1 MTHPKTPDSPHSLHR
16 ILTLKTALLAVSF
29 TPAGILLLM
38 LNAWLGGLEL
48 GSWAWVRALPVSEVG
63 GTLLAAGL
71 IGTVLDMAVRRDQE
85 ASVRAQFRRVLRD
98 EAPTLRDAVISV
110 FRFES
115 ADVARVATPE
125 LLDDL
130 ATTSL
135 GLRFGDAAFGREVYG
150 DIKHQAIAAE
160 ERWHDA
166 RVDATLAIARVRGE
180 ASNPFF
186 DLLVRWEYRVVPRH
200 RFRKFAVV
208 SDRQRYEELVAQRG
222 KTSVWY
228 RRPFSG
234 FDITDPA
241 VFALES
247 FTIDGVEMPFHRQVD
262 EVSQIYVVDLGWELI
277 QRNQPVTV
285 AFRFR
290 TTASRDAHTF
300 HLSIDRPTR
309 DLDVELH
316 YDSDVVAAMEL
327 LDFAS
332 RGDGGRVSEEP
343 EHAIVRYRYD
353 GWLFPRAGLV
363 FAWTLQGERQAD
375 GSSSEATHAHMQ
387 QTSAQLRRQLHLA
400 EAQLWR
406 YLGPARQ
413 GAQDIKRDLS
423 YRCLPLDV
431 TSVRNETGKHLVL
444 VDLVPDD
451 HSAGSDRLTRT
462 A

>member
-1 MTHPKTPDSPHSLHR
+1 
-16 ILTLKTALLAVSF
+16 
-29 TPAGILLLM
+29 M

-208 SDRQRYEELVAQRG
+208 SDRQRYGNWWPSAERPACGTAGPSLAS
-222 KTSVWY
+222 TSLI
-228 RRPFSG
+228 RRCSP
-234 FDITDPA
+234 
-241 VFALES
+241 
-247 FTIDGVEMPFHRQVD
+247 
-262 EVSQIYVVDLGWELI
+262 
-277 QRNQPVTV
+277 
-285 AFRFR
+285 
-290 TTASRDAHTF
+290 
-300 HLSIDRPTR
+300 
-309 DLDVELH
+309 
-316 YDSDVVAAMEL
+316 
-327 LDFAS
+327 
-332 RGDGGRVSEEP
+332 
-343 EHAIVRYRYD
+343 
-353 GWLFPRAGLV
+353 
-363 FAWTLQGERQAD
+363 
-375 GSSSEATHAHMQ
+375 
-387 QTSAQLRRQLHLA
+387 
-400 EAQLWR
+400 
-406 YLGPARQ
+406 
-413 GAQDIKRDLS
+413 
-423 YRCLPLDV
+423 
-431 TSVRNETGKHLVL
+431 
-444 VDLVPDD
+444 
-451 HSAGSDRLTRT
+451 
-462 A
+462 